1 MKKIRAAVVGY
12 GNIGRYALEAL
23 EAANDFE
30 VAGIVRRHGAENKP
44 AELEQYEVVKD
55 IRELK
60 DVDVA
65 ILATPTRS
73 CEEYA
78 KQILPLGINTVDSFD
93 IHTSIVD
100 YRRTLQPI
108 CKEHGA
114 VAVIA
119 AGWDPGSDSI
129 VRSLMQSLAP
139 KGLSYTNFGPGMSM
153 GHSVCVRSKEGVKNA
168 LSMTIP
174 KGEGLHRRMV
184 YVELEDGAKLEDV
197 TAAIK
202 ADPYFAND
210 ETHVFAVPSV
220 DAVRV
225 KSVDEVRDM
234 GHGVN
239 LVRKGVSGKTQNQ
252 RLEFNM
258 SINNPALTGQVLVNV
273 ARASMKQQ
281 PGCYTMVEIPVIDML
296 EGDREELIAHL
307 V

>member
-12 GNIGRYALEAL
+12 GNIGQYTLQAL
-23 EAANDFE
+23 EAAGDFE

-44 AELEQYEVVKD
+44 AELAQYEVVKD

-65 ILATPTRS
+65 ILATPSRS

-93 IHTSIVD
+93 IHSSIVS
-100 YRRTLQPI
+100 YRRTLMPI
-108 CKEHGA
+108 CKEHNA
-114 VAVIA
+114 VSIIS

-129 VRSLMQSLAP
+129 VRTLMQSLAP

-184 YVELEDGAKLEDV
+184 YVELEEGAKLEDV

-202 ADPYFAND
+202 ADPYFSND
-210 ETHVFAVPSV
+210 DTHVFEVPSV
-220 DAVRV
+220 DAVR
-225 KSVDEVRDM
+225 DM
-234 GHGVN
+234 GHGVH
-239 LVRKGVSGKTQNQ
+239 LTRKGVSGKTQNQ
-252 RLEFNM
+252 RMEFIM

-273 ARASMKQQ
+273 ARATMRLQ
-281 PGCYTMVEIPVIDML
+281 PGCYTMVEVPVIDML
-296 EGDREELIAHL
+296 EGDREELISHL

>member
-23 EAANDFE
+23 EAAPDFE
-30 VAGIVRRHGAENKP
+30 VAGVVRRRGAENKP
-44 AELEQYEVVKD
+44 AELAAYDVVKD

-78 KQILPLGINTVDSFD
+78 RQILPLGINTVDSFD
-93 IHTSIVD
+93 IHTLISD
-100 YRRTLQPI
+100 YRHTLMEINKQT
-108 CKEHGA
+108 GT
-114 VAVIA
+114 VSVIA

-129 VRSLMQSLAP
+129 VRTLMQSLAP

-174 KGEGLHRRMV
+174 LGEGIHRRMV
-184 YVELEDGAKLEDV
+184 YVELEDGASLEAV

-202 ADPYFAND
+202 ADPYFASD
-210 ETHVFAVPSV
+210 ETHVFQVQ
-220 DAVRV
+220 
-225 KSVDEVRDM
+225 SVDEVRDM

-252 RLEFNM
+252 RFEFNM
-258 SINNPALTGQVLVNV
+258 NINNPALTGQVLVNV
-273 ARASMKQQ
+273 ARASMRQQ
-281 PGCYTMVEIPVIDML
+281 PGCYTMIELPVVDML
-296 EGDREELIAHL
+296 PGDREEHIAHL

>member
-12 GNIGRYALEAL
+12 GNIGKFTVQAL
-23 EAANDFE
+23 EAAEDFE
-30 VAGIVRRHGAENKP
+30 IAGIVRRNGASNLP
-44 AELEQYEVVKD
+44 AELAGYEVVKD
-55 IRELK
+55 ITELK

-65 ILATPTRS
+65 ILSTPTRS

-78 KQILPLGINTVDSFD
+78 RKILPLGINTVDSFD
-93 IHTSIVD
+93 IHTSILD
-100 YRRTLQPI
+100 YRNALMPI
-108 CKEHGA
+108 NKA
-114 VAVIA
+114 TNTVSVIA

-129 VRSLMQSLAP
+129 VRTLMQSLAP

-153 GHSVCVRSKEGVKNA
+153 GHSVCVRSKAGVKDA

-184 YVELEDGAKLEDV
+184 YVELEEGAKLEEV

-202 ADPYFAND
+202 ADPYFASD

-220 DAVRV
+220 DDV
-225 KSVDEVRDM
+225 KDM

-239 LVRKGVSGKTQNQ
+239 LVRKGVSGMTQNQ

-273 ARASMKQQ
+273 ARASMRQQ
-281 PGCYTMVEIPVIDML
+281 PGCYTMIEIPVIDML
-296 EGDREELIAHL
+296 PGDREDLISHL

>member
-12 GNIGRYALEAL
+12 GNIGKYALEAL
-23 EAANDFE
+23 QTAPDFE
-30 VAGIVRRHGAENKP
+30 VAGIVRRNGAESKP
-44 AELEQYEVVKD
+44 AELAQYDVVKD

-78 KQILPLGINTVDSFD
+78 NMILPLGINTVDSFD
-93 IHTSIVD
+93 IHTNIRG
-100 YRRTLQPI
+100 YRERLMKLNQETNT
-108 CKEHGA
+108 
-114 VAVIA
+114 VSVIA

-129 VRSLMQSLAP
+129 VRTLMQSLAP

-153 GHSVCVRSKEGVKNA
+153 G
-168 LSMTIP
+168 MTIP
-174 KGEGLHRRMV
+174 LGEGIHRRMV
-184 YVELEDGAKLEDV
+184 YVELEEGAKLEDV
-197 TAAIK
+197 TKDIK
-202 ADPYFAND
+202 ADPYFASD
-210 ETHVFAVPSV
+210 ETHVFQVESV
-220 DAVRV
+220 D
-225 KSVDEVRDM
+225 DVRDM

-273 ARASMKQQ
+273 ARASMRLQ
-281 PGCYTMVEIPVIDML
+281 PG
-296 EGDREELIAHL
+296 
-307 V
+307 